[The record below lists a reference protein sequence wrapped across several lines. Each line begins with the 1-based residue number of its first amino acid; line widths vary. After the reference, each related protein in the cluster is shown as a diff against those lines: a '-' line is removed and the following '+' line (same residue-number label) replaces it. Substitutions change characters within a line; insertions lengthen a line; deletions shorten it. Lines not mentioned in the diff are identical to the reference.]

1 MFWDTSQNIPNSYR
15 GQPKNW
21 IKSPYCSF
29 KKAKE
34 EFENLIKN
42 TKANF
47 ILLSYNN
54 KGIIPLNEIDAIMMK
69 YGKLT
74 KIPVTHSVYNKYIG
88 IAAKKRQ
95 KKEEKINEYLWL
107 LDCRKK

>member
-1 MFWDTSQNIPNSYR
+1 
-15 GQPKNW
+15 
-21 IKSPYCSF
+21 
-29 KKAKE
+29 
-34 EFENLIKN
+34 
-42 TKANF
+42 
-47 ILLSYNN
+47 
-54 KGIIPLNEIDAIMMK
+54 MMK

-74 KIPVTHSVYNKYIG
+74 KIPVTHNVYNKYIG